1 MVLCKLAHGFFFFGG
16 WMAADTLTRDRAI
29 ASRDINGRRFKGLE
43 SDSWDTIDVCF
54 PGPVGAGKS

>member
-1 MVLCKLAHGFFFFGG
+1 MALCKLAHAFCLGG
-16 WMAADTLTRDRAI
+16 MDADTLTRDRAI

-43 SDSWDTIDVCF
+43 SDSWDGNGVCF

>member
-1 MVLCKLAHGFFFFGG
+1 
-16 WMAADTLTRDRAI
+16 MAADTLTRDRAI
-29 ASRDINGRRFKGLE
+29 ASRGINGRRFKGLE

>member
-1 MVLCKLAHGFFFFGG
+1 MALCKLAHAFFFGG
-16 WMAADTLTRDRAI
+16 GVDADTLTRDKAI
-29 ASRDINGRRFKGLE
+29 ASRGINGKRFKGLE